1 LTFNEGVSLLIQKKV
16 RPKKKRIEKGTLP
29 LPQCIDL
36 TEPKSVARQ
45 TMEGMDAESLHAVGK
60 LIKTKV
66 KATLNN
72 EVKAALLDEK
82 HRDLLAK
89 LIVNIKRSQWHL

>member
-1 LTFNEGVSLLIQKKV
+1 
-16 RPKKKRIEKGTLP
+16 
-29 LPQCIDL
+29 
-36 TEPKSVARQ
+36 
-45 TMEGMDAESLHAVGK
+45 MEGMDAESLHAVGK

-89 LIVNIKRSQWHL
+89 LNCEQKRWRGLFQHIQMKKDKREQMLSIDSPSGVNINIG